1 MPDINIETV
10 SGQAL
15 RPWLDALARLR
26 IRVFREWPYLYEGSE
41 AYEREYLGMYAAS
54 PRSLMV
60 LALDGD
66 QVIGA
71 SSGLPLRDAEVEFQA
86 PFAARGVALED
97 VFYFGES
104 VLDARYRGHGLG
116 HRFFDAREA
125 FAHAH
130 GFAITTFCAVQR
142 PADHPARPA
151 HYRPLD
157 AFWQGRGY
165 QRQPGML
172 THFPWRDIGDAA
184 QTDKPMQFWTR
195 GLPSV
200 SSQGDGGDTGIL
212 ESQSG
217 RQGGQQR

>member
-1 MPDINIETV
+1 MLYWASVRAVLGLSMPDLHIETV

-15 RPWLDALARLR
+15 LPWLDALARLR
-26 IRVFREWPYLYEGSE
+26 IQVFREWPYLYEGSE
-41 AYEREYLGMYAAS
+41 AYEREYLGMYADS
-54 PRSLMV
+54 DRSLMV

-71 SSGLPLRDAEVEFQA
+71 SSALPLVDAEAEFQA
-86 PFAARGVALED
+86 PFTARGVALDD

-116 HRFFDAREA
+116 HRFFDEREA
-125 FAHAH
+125 FAGVH

-165 QRQPGML
+165 QRQPGMV
-172 THFPWRDIGDAA
+172 THFPWRDIGATA
-184 QTDKPMQFWTR
+184 QTNKPMQFWTR
-195 GLPSV
+195 GMPVPPSQV
-200 SSQGDGGDTGIL
+200 TG
-212 ESQSG
+212 ES
-217 RQGGQQR
+217 